1 MSGFAE
7 SGIEQVALEHFQD
20 LGWEILDGS
29 AIGPDG
35 PAPER
40 TDHRDVLL
48 RDRLRNALARLNPG
62 LPTDS
67 IDQAIDTLIRAESAD
82 LMAEN
87 LRIHTMIT
95 TGIPV
100 DVVDPRTGRSKGIYA
115 RVVDFDDPLG
125 NDFAVV
131 SQLTVAEDLNTQRTR
146 RPDLVAFVNGVPLG
160 LLELKRPELPGG
172 ILKAWNQITT
182 YAERIP
188 SLLSFIAVCVVA
200 DGMDARMGAQLGSHR
215 HWAPWKSL
223 DGSGLAPKFMPGM
236 EVMIRGVFHPELFC
250 SLVRDFIVFSA
261 EKQGTVKR
269 VAKYHQFHAVRKAVD
284 SVRKAIKEG
293 TRQAGIVWHTQGSGK
308 SLEMLFCAARLMR
321 DPELANPTIV
331 VLTDRNDLDDQLY
344 GEVFAPARIQLLP
357 EDPVQATSRE
367 HLRELLAGRASGGI
381 IFATMQKFGLSGAD
395 RDAGRKHP
403 RLTDRNNVV
412 VIADEAHRT
421 QYELKDGLAAHLRD
435 ALPNASFLAFTGTPL
450 SDADRDTRAVFG
462 EYIDVYDLTQA
473 VTDAATVPIHYEARL
488 ARINFPE
495 SEKREVDRLF
505 NVVTEGAEDEQRDR
519 LKVRFSR
526 VEELIGNPKRVG
538 QVAQDIVEHWEARSL
553 QLIGKGLIV
562 CFSRKICVDLYE
574 AIGRIRPGWCDNN
587 DTRGIVKVVI
597 TGDASDGPRLAA
609 HVRTRQQM
617 RALKERMKDPDDP
630 LELVIVRDMWLTG
643 FDAPPLHTMYVD
655 KPMRGAGLMQAIAR
669 VNRTFSGKP
678 SGLVVDYIGIAE
690 NLRSALAD
698 YTARDRDK
706 AGVPIDEQRDRLI
719 EKHEILS
726 GMLHGCPWRDMLA
739 SGSPR
744 ARLEALADAV
754 DFILGGGQHG
764 EGGLAERFRSEARE
778 ADRAF
783 SVIPQHPVAVQL
795 RDDFA
800 FFDAVADQLRKVRVV
815 DTEGD
820 TVGLE
825 LALRQIVSDAI
836 TPNGVVDIYA
846 EAGLDRPDISLIN
859 DNLAAR
865 FRTSPRPNLQL
876 ELVKRTIGEEIREV
890 GRKSVLAERKFSDKL
905 AEALRRY
912 TNRSITTAE
921 VMAELVELAKLLT
934 AERSRG
940 ATLGLT
946 DPELA
951 FYDAVASNES
961 AALGLDDETL
971 REIARQ
977 LVKTVNQSR
986 KLDWTKRESVRA
998 ALRRN
1003 VRRLLAKYKYPPD
1016 RAEEAIRMVVEQAER
1031 MARTESEDEDRD

>member
-1 MSGFAE
+1 MGEFAE
-7 SGIEQVALEHFQD
+7 RGIEQAALEHFED
-20 LGWEILDGS
+20 LGWEVLDGS
-29 AIGPDG
+29 EIGPEG
-35 PAPER
+35 TNSER
-40 TDHRDVLL
+40 SDNREVLL
-48 RDRLRNALARLNPG
+48 EGRLSLALTRLNPS
-62 LPTDS
+62 LPETA
-67 IDQAIDTLIRAESAD
+67 IDQAIATLLRAESAD

-87 LRIHTMIT
+87 LRIHKLITM
-95 TGIPV
+95 GIPV
-100 DVVDPRTGRSKGIYA
+100 EFFDTESGRTKGINA
-115 RVVDFDDPLG
+115 RVIDFDDPLA

-131 SQLTVAEDLNTQRTR
+131 SQFTVAEDLNTRRTR
-146 RPDLVAFVNGVPLG
+146 RPDLVTFVNGLPLG
-160 LLELKRPELPGG
+160 LIELKRPDLAGG
-172 ILKAWNQITT
+172 ILKAWQQIAT

-188 SLLSFIAVCVVA
+188 SLLAFTAVCA
-200 DGMDARMGAQLGSHR
+200 ISDGMDARMGAQLGAYR
-215 HWAPWKSL
+215 HWSPWKTV
-223 DGSGLAPKFMPGM
+223 DGSELAPNSMPGM
-236 EVMIRGVFHPELFC
+236 EVLIRGVFHPDRFC
-250 SLVRDFIVFSA
+250 SLIRDFIVFSS
-261 EKQGTVKR
+261 EKDGTVKR

-284 SVRKAIKEG
+284 RVRQAVKG
-293 TRQAGIVWHTQGSGK
+293 NGQAGIVWHTQGSGK
-308 SLEMLFCAARLMR
+308 SLEMLFCTARLMR

-344 GEVFAPARIQLLP
+344 GEVFAPARIQLLQ
-357 EDPVQATSRE
+357 EDPVQAKGRE
-367 HLRELLAGRASGGI
+367 HLRELLNGRASGGI
-381 IFATMQKFGLSGAD
+381 IFTTMQKFGLSGAE

-403 RLTDRNNVV
+403 MMTARRNVV

-421 QYELKDGLAAHLRD
+421 QYELKDGLAARLRD
-435 ALPNASFLAFTGTPL
+435 ALPHASFLAFTGTPV
-450 SDADRDTRAVFG
+450 AETDRDTRAVFG

-473 VTDAATVPIHYEARL
+473 VADEATVPIHYEARL
-488 ARINFPE
+488 AKIDLPE
-495 SEKREVDRLF
+495 SERNEVDRLF
-505 NVVTEGAEDEQRDR
+505 NIVTEGAEDEQRDR

-526 VEELIGNPKRVG
+526 IEELIGNSKRLAE
-538 QVAQDIVEHWEARSL
+538 VARDIVEHWEARSQ

-562 CFSRKICVDLYE
+562 CFSRRICVDLYDQ
-574 AIGRIRPGWCDNN
+574 IGRIRPGWCSD
-587 DTRGIVKVVI
+587 DESRGIVKVVI
-597 TGDASDGPRLAA
+597 TGDASDGPRIAA

-617 RALKERMKDPDDP
+617 RDLKDRMKDPDDP

-643 FDAPPLHTMYVD
+643 FDAPPLHTMYID

-678 SGLVVDYIGIAE
+678 SGLVVDYIGLAE

-706 AGVPIDEQRDRLI
+706 AGVPVEEQRDRLT

-726 GMLHGCPWRDMLA
+726 GMLHGSPWRDMLA
-739 SGSPR
+739 SGNPR

-754 DFILGGGQHG
+754 DFVLGGGQYG
-764 EGGLAERFRSEARE
+764 EGDLAERFRSEARE

-783 SVIPQHPVAVQL
+783 SIIPQDPVARQL

-800 FFDAVADQLRKVRVV
+800 FFDAVADQLRKVRTI
-815 DTEGD
+815 DPEDDGA
-820 TVGLE
+820 GME

-836 TPNGVVDIYA
+836 TPDGVIDIYA
-846 EAGLDRPDISLIN
+846 QAGLERPDISLI
-859 DNLAAR
+859 DDTLASR

-876 ELVKRTIGEEIREV
+876 ELVKRTIGEEIRRV
-890 GRKSVLAERKFSDKL
+890 GRKSVLAERMFSEKL
-905 AEALRRY
+905 ADALLRY

-940 ATLGLT
+940 TTLGLT
-946 DPELA
+946 DSELA

-961 AALGLDDETL
+961 AALGLEDETL

-1003 VRRLLAKYKYPPD
+1003 VRRLLARYKYPPD
-1016 RAEEAIRMVVEQAER
+1016 RAEEAIRLVVEQAER
-1031 MARTESEDEDRD
+1031 FASTENDGDDQG